1 MQLLTST
8 FTPTLLPSNP
18 RVISSPTHP
27 FSLALALS
35 PSLSLFTYA
44 SSPSLWNTIVI
55 LSLSVFFPSSFVF
68 HSLFPFIF
76 SSLSFFPPRSLS
88 SSQLP
93 SSPYL
98 PLALFFSPHLRYK
111 LWNRLWFDKLSID
124 VESVPAAIQT
134 GTHVPGVS
142 RQLHPSD
149 FLGLDLQRVTADDAF
164 PTFEPV
170 ALTRCGTITRLCS
183 PGNFWSCIS
192 FV

>member
-55 LSLSVFFPSSFVF
+55 LSLSVFFLLPLCFT
-68 HSLFPFIF
+68 LY
-76 SSLSFFPPRSLS
+76 SSLYSLLYPFFLLVHFHLRS
-88 SSQLP
+88 P
-93 SSPYL
+93 PYL
-98 PLALFFSPHLRYK
+98 PLALFFPPTWDTSWETDCDY
-111 LWNRLWFDKLSID
+111 DKLSID

>member
-68 HSLFPFIF
+68 HSLFLFIF

-88 SSQLP
+88 SSQPPLP
-93 SSPYL
+93 SSGS
-98 PLALFFSPHLRYK
+98 FFFPHLRYK
-111 LWNRLWFDKLSID
+111 LWNRLWFDKLPID

-142 RQLHPSD
+142 RQFHPSD
-149 FLGLDLQRVTADDAF
+149 FLGLDLQPVTADDAF